1 MDFPYEKDNKERIP
15 LEHYL
20 SEYRNIDPKEAAERC
35 GVEYDE
41 EKQQFHIRLMGF
53 RYLVDF
59 PEFAVHKEDENE
71 EGAFLLLDMVPAKII
86 VLRFLISAQV
96 VKSSGKY
103 LTYRE
108 VPWGEVYF
116 RQFEGRCLMRL
127 KFGFGF
133 KLDKFAEGMEK
144 IPGVKKLSLGD
155 VSYEFEFI
163 NGLHVRFILWAGD
176 EEFPP
181 SSQILFEDNFPYA
194 YQAEDLAVVG
204 DISISTLKALAART
218 TPNGDEKRKRHGK
231 TDQKPDRRS
240 IKRADK
246 RKAIARRQEQ

>member
-15 LEHYL
+15 FEHYL
-20 SEYRNIDPKEAAERC
+20 NEYRKIDPKEAAERC

-41 EKQQFHIRLMGF
+41 ERQQFHIRLMGYH
-53 RYLVDF
+53 YLVDF

-71 EGAFLLLDMVPAKII
+71 EGAFLLLDLVPAKII

-144 IPGVKKLSLGD
+144 LPGVKKLELGD

-163 NGLHVRFILWAGD
+163 NGLHVRFILWSGD

-204 DISISTLKALAART
+204 DISITTLKTLTA
-218 TPNGDEKRKRHGK
+218 
-231 TDQKPDRRS
+231 
-240 IKRADK
+240 
-246 RKAIARRQEQ
+246 

>member
-1 MDFPYEKDNKERIP
+1 MEFPYEKDNKERIP
-15 LEHYL
+15 FEHYL
-20 SEYRNIDPKEAAERC
+20 SEYQKLNPKEAAKRC
-35 GVEYDE
+35 GLEYDE
-41 EKQQFHIRLMGF
+41 ERQQFHIRLMGY

-59 PEFAVHKEDENE
+59 PEFAVHKEDEDE

-86 VLRFLISAQV
+86 VLRFLLSAQV

-144 IPGVKKLSLGD
+144 LPGVKKLSLGD

-204 DISISTLKALAART
+204 DISITTLKKLTA
-218 TPNGDEKRKRHGK
+218 
-231 TDQKPDRRS
+231 
-240 IKRADK
+240 
-246 RKAIARRQEQ
+246 

>member
-1 MDFPYEKDNKERIP
+1 MEFPYEKDNKERIP
-15 LEHYL
+15 FEHYL
-20 SEYRNIDPKEAAERC
+20 SEYQKLNPKEAAKRC

-41 EKQQFHIRLMGF
+41 ERQQFHIRLMGY

-59 PEFAVHKEDENE
+59 PEFAVHKEDEDE

-86 VLRFLISAQV
+86 VLRFLLSAQV

-144 IPGVKKLSLGD
+144 LSGVKKLSLGD

-204 DISISTLKALAART
+204 DISITTLKKLTA
-218 TPNGDEKRKRHGK
+218 
-231 TDQKPDRRS
+231 
-240 IKRADK
+240 
-246 RKAIARRQEQ
+246 

>member
-35 GVEYDE
+35 SVEYDE

-204 DISISTLKALAART
+204 DISITTLKTLAA
-218 TPNGDEKRKRHGK
+218 
-231 TDQKPDRRS
+231 
-240 IKRADK
+240 
-246 RKAIARRQEQ
+246 

>member
-1 MDFPYEKDNKERIP
+1 MEFPYEKDNKERIP
-15 LEHYL
+15 FEHYL
-20 SEYRNIDPKEAAERC
+20 SEYQKLNPKEAAKRC

-41 EKQQFHIRLMGF
+41 ERQQFHIRLMGY

-59 PEFAVHKEDENE
+59 PEFAVHKEDEDE

-86 VLRFLISAQV
+86 VLRFLLSAQV

-144 IPGVKKLSLGD
+144 LPGVKKLSLGD
-155 VSYEFEFI
+155 ISYEFEFI

-204 DISISTLKALAART
+204 DISITTLKKLTA
-218 TPNGDEKRKRHGK
+218 
-231 TDQKPDRRS
+231 
-240 IKRADK
+240 
-246 RKAIARRQEQ
+246 

>member
-1 MDFPYEKDNKERIP
+1 MELPYEKDNKERIP

-20 SEYRNIDPKEAAERC
+20 EEYRRIDPKEAALRC

-41 EKQQFHIRLMGF
+41 EKSQFHIRLLGK
-53 RYLVDF
+53 RYLIDY
-59 PEFAVHKEDENE
+59 PEFAVRREDESE
-71 EGAFLLLDMVPAKII
+71 EGVFPLLDMVPAKII
-86 VLRFLISAQV
+86 VLRFLISGQYV
-96 VKSSGKY
+96 NSTGKY

-133 KLDKFAEGMEK
+133 KLEAFAAAMERMGGER
-144 IPGVKKLSLGD
+144 ISMGD
-155 VSYEFEFI
+155 VAYEFEFI
-163 NGLHVRFILWAGD
+163 NGLHVRFILWEGD

-204 DISISTLKALAART
+204 DISISTLKKLA
-218 TPNGDEKRKRHGK
+218 G
-231 TDQKPDRRS
+231 
-240 IKRADK
+240 
-246 RKAIARRQEQ
+246 

>member
-59 PEFAVHKEDENE
+59 PEFAVHKEDKNE

-204 DISISTLKALAART
+204 DISISTLKALAA
-218 TPNGDEKRKRHGK
+218 
-231 TDQKPDRRS
+231 
-240 IKRADK
+240 
-246 RKAIARRQEQ
+246 

>member
-20 SEYRNIDPKEAAERC
+20 SEYRNIDPKEAAGRC

-204 DISISTLKALAART
+204 DISISTLKALAA
-218 TPNGDEKRKRHGK
+218 
-231 TDQKPDRRS
+231 
-240 IKRADK
+240 
-246 RKAIARRQEQ
+246 

>member
-1 MDFPYEKDNKERIP
+1 MEFPYEKDNKERVP

-20 SEYRNIDPKEAAERC
+20 NEYKKLDPKEAAARC
-35 GVEYDE
+35 NVKYDE
-41 EKQQFHIRLMGF
+41 EKQQFHIRLMGY

-59 PEFAVHKEDENE
+59 PEFAVHKEDESE
-71 EGAFLLLDMVPAKII
+71 EGVFLLLDMVPAQII
-86 VLRFLISAQV
+86 VLRFLISAQM

-127 KFGFGF
+127 KFGFGT
-133 KLDKFAEGMEK
+133 KLDRFAEGMEK
-144 IPGVKKLSLGD
+144 IPGAEKLSLGD

-204 DISISTLKALAART
+204 DISITTLKKLTA
-218 TPNGDEKRKRHGK
+218 
-231 TDQKPDRRS
+231 
-240 IKRADK
+240 
-246 RKAIARRQEQ
+246 

>member
-1 MDFPYEKDNKERIP
+1 MEFPYEKDNKERIP
-15 LEHYL
+15 FEHYL
-20 SEYRNIDPKEAAERC
+20 SEYQKLNPKEAAKRC

-41 EKQQFHIRLMGF
+41 ERQQFHIRLMGY

-59 PEFAVHKEDENE
+59 PEFAVHKEDEDE

-86 VLRFLISAQV
+86 VLRFLLSAQV

-144 IPGVKKLSLGD
+144 LPGVKKLSLGD

-176 EEFPP
+176 EECPP

-194 YQAEDLAVVG
+194 YLAEDLAVVG
-204 DISISTLKALAART
+204 DISITTLKKLTA
-218 TPNGDEKRKRHGK
+218 
-231 TDQKPDRRS
+231 
-240 IKRADK
+240 
-246 RKAIARRQEQ
+246 

>member
-1 MDFPYEKDNKERIP
+1 MEFPYEKDNKERIP
-15 LEHYL
+15 FEHYL
-20 SEYRNIDPKEAAERC
+20 SEYQKLDPKEAAKRC

-41 EKQQFHIRLMGF
+41 ERQQFHIRLMGY

-59 PEFAVHKEDENE
+59 PEFAVHKEDEDE

-86 VLRFLISAQV
+86 VLRFLLSAQV

-144 IPGVKKLSLGD
+144 LPGVKKLSLGD

-163 NGLHVRFILWAGD
+163 NDLHVRFILWAGD

-204 DISISTLKALAART
+204 DISITTLKKLTA
-218 TPNGDEKRKRHGK
+218 
-231 TDQKPDRRS
+231 
-240 IKRADK
+240 
-246 RKAIARRQEQ
+246 

>member
-1 MDFPYEKDNKERIP
+1 MEFPYEKDNKERIP

-20 SEYRNIDPKEAAERC
+20 SEYRKLDPKEAAERC

-41 EKQQFHIRLMGF
+41 ERGQFHIRLMGY

-59 PEFAVHKEDENE
+59 PEFAVHKEEEEE

-86 VLRFLISAQV
+86 VLRFLISAQM

-144 IPGVKKLSLGD
+144 IPGVQKLTLGD
-155 VSYEFEFI
+155 ISYEFEFI

-204 DISISTLKALAART
+204 DISITTLKKLTA
-218 TPNGDEKRKRHGK
+218 
-231 TDQKPDRRS
+231 
-240 IKRADK
+240 
-246 RKAIARRQEQ
+246 

>member
-1 MDFPYEKDNKERIP
+1 MEFPYEKDNKERIP

-20 SEYRNIDPKEAAERC
+20 EEYRRIDPKEAALRC
-35 GVEYDE
+35 GVVYDE
-41 EKQQFHIRLMGF
+41 ETKQFHIRLMGY
-53 RYLVDF
+53 RYLIDF
-59 PEFAVHKEDENE
+59 PEFAVHKEHEEE
-71 EGAFLLLDMVPAKII
+71 EGAFLLLDLVPAKII
-86 VLRFLISAQV
+86 VLRFLISGQA
-96 VKSSGKY
+96 VKSTGKY

-127 KFGFGF
+127 KFSFGF
-133 KLDKFAEGMEK
+133 KLEQFAQAMEK
-144 IPGVKKLSLGD
+144 LGAKRIKMGD
-155 VSYEFEFI
+155 VAYEFEFI

-204 DISISTLKALAART
+204 DISINTLKALT
-218 TPNGDEKRKRHGK
+218 
-231 TDQKPDRRS
+231 Q
-240 IKRADK
+240 
-246 RKAIARRQEQ
+246 

>member
-133 KLDKFAEGMEK
+133 KLDKFVEGMEK

-204 DISISTLKALAART
+204 DISISTLKALAA
-218 TPNGDEKRKRHGK
+218 
-231 TDQKPDRRS
+231 
-240 IKRADK
+240 
-246 RKAIARRQEQ
+246 

>member
-20 SEYRNIDPKEAAERC
+20 SKYRNIDPKEAAERC

-204 DISISTLKALAART
+204 DISISTLKALAA
-218 TPNGDEKRKRHGK
+218 
-231 TDQKPDRRS
+231 
-240 IKRADK
+240 
-246 RKAIARRQEQ
+246 

>member
-1 MDFPYEKDNKERIP
+1 MEFPYEKDNKERIP

-20 SEYRNIDPKEAAERC
+20 EEYRKIDPKEAALRC
-35 GVEYDE
+35 GVPYDE
-41 EKQQFHIRLMGF
+41 EKQQFHIRLMGYH
-53 RYLVDF
+53 YLVAY
-59 PEFAVHKEDENE
+59 PEFAVQKEQEEE
-71 EGAFLLLDMVPAKII
+71 EGAFLLLDSVPAKII
-86 VLRFLISAQV
+86 VLRFLISGQA

-127 KFGFGF
+127 KFSFGF
-133 KLDKFAEGMEK
+133 KLEQFSAAMEK
-144 IPGVKKLSLGD
+144 MGARKIAMGD
-155 VSYEFEFI
+155 VAYEFEFI

-176 EEFPP
+176 DEFPP

-204 DISISTLKALAART
+204 DISLNTLKALTR
-218 TPNGDEKRKRHGK
+218 
-231 TDQKPDRRS
+231 
-240 IKRADK
+240 
-246 RKAIARRQEQ
+246 

>member
-1 MDFPYEKDNKERIP
+1 MEFPYEKDNKERIP
-15 LEHYL
+15 FEHYL
-20 SEYRNIDPKEAAERC
+20 SEYQKLDPKEAAKRC

-41 EKQQFHIRLMGF
+41 ERQQFHIRLMGY

-59 PEFAVHKEDENE
+59 PEFAVRKEDEDE

-86 VLRFLISAQV
+86 VLRFLLSAQV
-96 VKSSGKY
+96 VKSSGQY

-144 IPGVKKLSLGD
+144 LPGVKKLSLGD

-204 DISISTLKALAART
+204 DISITTLKKLTA
-218 TPNGDEKRKRHGK
+218 
-231 TDQKPDRRS
+231 
-240 IKRADK
+240 
-246 RKAIARRQEQ
+246 

>member
-59 PEFAVHKEDENE
+59 PEFAVHKKDENE

-204 DISISTLKALAART
+204 DISISTLKALAA
-218 TPNGDEKRKRHGK
+218 
-231 TDQKPDRRS
+231 
-240 IKRADK
+240 
-246 RKAIARRQEQ
+246 

>member
-86 VLRFLISAQV
+86 VLRFLISAQM

-204 DISISTLKALAART
+204 DISISTLKALAA
-218 TPNGDEKRKRHGK
+218 
-231 TDQKPDRRS
+231 
-240 IKRADK
+240 
-246 RKAIARRQEQ
+246 

>member
-1 MDFPYEKDNKERIP
+1 MEFPYEKDNKERIP
-15 LEHYL
+15 FEHYL
-20 SEYRNIDPKEAAERC
+20 SEYQKLDPKEAVKRC

-41 EKQQFHIRLMGF
+41 ERQQFHIRLMGY

-59 PEFAVHKEDENE
+59 PEFAVHKEDEDE

-86 VLRFLISAQV
+86 VLRFLLSAQV

-144 IPGVKKLSLGD
+144 LPGVKSCLWETSPMSLSSSTAFMCASSSGPGTRSFRPLPR
-155 VSYEFEFI
+155 SCLRTISPTLTRRRIWRWWET
-163 NGLHVRFILWAGD
+163 
-176 EEFPP
+176 FPLP
-181 SSQILFEDNFPYA
+181 L
-194 YQAEDLAVVG
+194 
-204 DISISTLKALAART
+204 
-218 TPNGDEKRKRHGK
+218 
-231 TDQKPDRRS
+231 
-240 IKRADK
+240 
-246 RKAIARRQEQ
+246 

>member
-1 MDFPYEKDNKERIP
+1 MEFPYEKDNKERIHF
-15 LEHYL
+15 EHYL
-20 SEYRNIDPKEAAERC
+20 SEYQKLNPKEAAKRC

-41 EKQQFHIRLMGF
+41 ERQQFHIRLMGY

-59 PEFAVHKEDENE
+59 PEFAVHKEDEDE

-86 VLRFLISAQV
+86 VLRFLLSAQV

-144 IPGVKKLSLGD
+144 LPGVKKLSLGD

-204 DISISTLKALAART
+204 DISITTLKKLTA
-218 TPNGDEKRKRHGK
+218 
-231 TDQKPDRRS
+231 
-240 IKRADK
+240 
-246 RKAIARRQEQ
+246 

>member
-1 MDFPYEKDNKERIP
+1 MEFPYEKDNKERVP

-20 SEYRNIDPKEAAERC
+20 NAYKKLDPKEAAARC
-35 GVEYDE
+35 NVEYDE
-41 EKQQFHIRLMGF
+41 EKQQFHIRLMGY

-59 PEFAVHKEDENE
+59 PEFAVHKEDESE
-71 EGAFLLLDMVPAKII
+71 EGVFLLLDMVPAQII
-86 VLRFLISAQV
+86 VLRFLISAQM

-127 KFGFGF
+127 KFGFGT
-133 KLDKFAEGMEK
+133 KLDRFAEGMEK
-144 IPGVKKLSLGD
+144 IPGAEKLSLGD

-204 DISISTLKALAART
+204 DISITTLKKLTA
-218 TPNGDEKRKRHGK
+218 
-231 TDQKPDRRS
+231 
-240 IKRADK
+240 
-246 RKAIARRQEQ
+246 

>member
-1 MDFPYEKDNKERIP
+1 MEFPYEKDNKERIP
-15 LEHYL
+15 FEHYL
-20 SEYRNIDPKEAAERC
+20 SEYQKLDPKEAAKRC

-41 EKQQFHIRLMGF
+41 ERQQFHIRLMGY
-53 RYLVDF
+53 RYLVNF
-59 PEFAVHKEDENE
+59 PEFAVHKEDEDE

-86 VLRFLISAQV
+86 VLRFLLSAQV

-144 IPGVKKLSLGD
+144 LPGVKKLSLGD

-204 DISISTLKALAART
+204 DISITTLKKLTA
-218 TPNGDEKRKRHGK
+218 
-231 TDQKPDRRS
+231 
-240 IKRADK
+240 
-246 RKAIARRQEQ
+246 

>member
-1 MDFPYEKDNKERIP
+1 MNFPYEKDNKERIP

-20 SEYRNIDPKEAAERC
+20 SEYRNIDPKEAAGRC

-86 VLRFLISAQV
+86 VLRFLISAQM

-204 DISISTLKALAART
+204 DISISTLKALAA
-218 TPNGDEKRKRHGK
+218 
-231 TDQKPDRRS
+231 
-240 IKRADK
+240 
-246 RKAIARRQEQ
+246 

>member
-204 DISISTLKALAART
+204 DISISTLKALAT
-218 TPNGDEKRKRHGK
+218 
-231 TDQKPDRRS
+231 
-240 IKRADK
+240 
-246 RKAIARRQEQ
+246 

>member
-41 EKQQFHIRLMGF
+41 EKQQFHIRLMGL

-204 DISISTLKALAART
+204 DISISTLKALAA
-218 TPNGDEKRKRHGK
+218 
-231 TDQKPDRRS
+231 
-240 IKRADK
+240 
-246 RKAIARRQEQ
+246 

>member
-1 MDFPYEKDNKERIP
+1 MEFPYEKDNKERIP
-15 LEHYL
+15 FEHYL
-20 SEYRNIDPKEAAERC
+20 SEYQKLNPKEAAERC

-41 EKQQFHIRLMGF
+41 ERQQFHIRLMGY

-59 PEFAVHKEDENE
+59 PEFAVHKEDEDE

-86 VLRFLISAQV
+86 VLRFLLSAQV

-144 IPGVKKLSLGD
+144 LPGVKKLSLGD

-204 DISISTLKALAART
+204 DISITTLKKLTA
-218 TPNGDEKRKRHGK
+218 
-231 TDQKPDRRS
+231 
-240 IKRADK
+240 
-246 RKAIARRQEQ
+246 

>member
-1 MDFPYEKDNKERIP
+1 MEFPYEKDNKERIP
-15 LEHYL
+15 FEHYL
-20 SEYRNIDPKEAAERC
+20 SEYQKLNPKEAAKRC

-41 EKQQFHIRLMGF
+41 ERQQFHIRLMGY

-59 PEFAVHKEDENE
+59 PEFAVHKEDEDE

-86 VLRFLISAQV
+86 VLRFLLSAQV

-144 IPGVKKLSLGD
+144 LPGVKKLSLGD

-181 SSQILFEDNFPYA
+181 QLRILWDRNTLSFVRYETAWYIMSALLDRLSQQL
-194 YQAEDLAVVG
+194 
-204 DISISTLKALAART
+204 
-218 TPNGDEKRKRHGK
+218 
-231 TDQKPDRRS
+231 
-240 IKRADK
+240 
-246 RKAIARRQEQ
+246 

>member
-1 MDFPYEKDNKERIP
+1 MEFPYEKDNKERIP
-15 LEHYL
+15 FEHYL
-20 SEYRNIDPKEAAERC
+20 SEYQKLNPKEAAKRC

-41 EKQQFHIRLMGF
+41 ERQQFHIRLMGY

-59 PEFAVHKEDENE
+59 PEFAVHKEDEDE

-86 VLRFLISAQV
+86 VLRFLLSAQV

-144 IPGVKKLSLGD
+144 LPGVKKLSLGD

-163 NGLHVRFILWAGD
+163 NGLNVRFILWAGD

-204 DISISTLKALAART
+204 DISITTLKKLTA
-218 TPNGDEKRKRHGK
+218 
-231 TDQKPDRRS
+231 
-240 IKRADK
+240 
-246 RKAIARRQEQ
+246 

>member
-59 PEFAVHKEDENE
+59 PAFAVHKEDENE

-204 DISISTLKALAART
+204 DISISTLKALAA
-218 TPNGDEKRKRHGK
+218 
-231 TDQKPDRRS
+231 
-240 IKRADK
+240 
-246 RKAIARRQEQ
+246 

>member
-15 LEHYL
+15 FEHYL
-20 SEYRNIDPKEAAERC
+20 NEYRKIDPKEAAERC

-41 EKQQFHIRLMGF
+41 ERQQFHIRLMGY

-71 EGAFLLLDMVPAKII
+71 EGAFLLLDLVPAKII

-144 IPGVKKLSLGD
+144 LPGVKKLELGD

-163 NGLHVRFILWAGD
+163 NGLHVRFILWSGD

-181 SSQILFEDNFPYA
+181 SSHILFEDNFPYA

-204 DISISTLKALAART
+204 DISITTLKRLTA
-218 TPNGDEKRKRHGK
+218 
-231 TDQKPDRRS
+231 
-240 IKRADK
+240 
-246 RKAIARRQEQ
+246 